1 MGSRGASGAKIPE
14 VYGELGP
21 GGLPV
26 GAGEAEWVPGPSQT
40 PWLLARALA
49 SGPGW
54 AGRSRQSHET
64 QLLPTWPGGL
74 YLQDP
79 RRQRALPGLLF
90 MATDGSTA
98 PNRLLA

>member
-1 MGSRGASGAKIPE
+1 MGSWAREACLWGQGRQSGYQ
-14 VYGELGP
+14 V
-21 GGLPV
+21 PV
-26 GAGEAEWVPGPSQT
+26 WPAGPSQT

-49 SGPGW
+49 SGLGW

-64 QLLPTWPGGL
+64 RLLPTWPGGL